1 MFSDHNGHELAQLE
15 DVTNIIKQNIYDLNK
30 LMLNTKRINDDN
42 RQFIEHIKQEIQRLN
57 DTQARNIEKGFN
69 ELIAKLQERRDE
81 LKAAFEEKYI
91 LEENKVLS
99 KNQILDQNTDEI
111 ASIEVIYGEL
121 FKFIENNT
129 DAKVLTRINDISQ
142 FISRSIEALERI
154 AKCRGFDKNDVG
166 IDPALKPLNLN
177 VQKAFD
183 LISKFSMVAE
193 PKKQPS
199 SAGGPP

>member
-57 DTQARNIEKGFN
+57 DQQARNIDKGFN
-69 ELIAKLQERRDE
+69 DLISKLQDRRDE
-81 LKAAFEEKYI
+81 LKQQFAEKYI
-91 LEENKVLS
+91 AEEQKVLS

-121 FKFIENNT
+121 FKFIEKNS
-129 DAKVLTRINDISQ
+129 DAKILTRINDIS
-142 FISRSIEALERI
+142 
-154 AKCRGFDKNDVG
+154 
-166 IDPALKPLNLN
+166 
-177 VQKAFD
+177 
-183 LISKFSMVAE
+183 
-193 PKKQPS
+193 
-199 SAGGPP
+199 